1 MFDTMTMTKIGAAV
15 FGALLFF
22 LLGNW
27 AADALYSTEI
37 AEHGEGEVVRGFAV
51 VSAEGEDAGS
61 AEVVEEVSFTDLLAA
76 ADIDKGRKV
85 FNKCKACHKLEDG
98 ANATGPTLYAV
109 FGRAVAS
116 VDGFG
121 FSDAMIEHGGEW
133 GIDELNEWLAN
144 PKSYIPGNKMT
155 FSGLAKD
162 TDRAN
167 LIAFLATVGGDGLQL
182 DQAMAPAEPA
192 VTEEATTETAEA
204 TMPAATPAATEEAT
218 TEEAT
223 TEEATTETVAEE
235 PAAEQ
240 PAAEEP
246 AAAMAM
252 AGDPVAGEKVFKKC
266 KACHK
271 LEDGKNVVGPHLFG
285 IVGRDVASVEGF
297 RYSDALTAL
306 GGVWDN
312 AQLEAFLTKPK
323 EYVPGTKMTFSGL
336 RKEADRANV
345 IAYLA
350 TIGG

>member
-15 FGALLFF
+15 CGALLFF

-27 AADALYSTEI
+27 AADALYSTEV
-37 AEHGEGEVVRGFAV
+37 AEHGEGEVVRGYAV
-51 VSAEGEDAGS
+51 AATESEGDGGGEA
-61 AEVVEEVSFTDLLAA
+61 VEEVSFTDLLAA
-76 ADIDKGRKV
+76 ADVDKGRKV

-98 ANATGPTLYAV
+98 ANATGPTMYAV
-109 FGRAVAS
+109 VGRAVAS

-121 FSDAMIEHGGEW
+121 YSDALTGLGGEW
-133 GIDELNEWLAN
+133 GLEELNQWLLS
-144 PKSYIPGNKMT
+144 PKAYAPGNKMT

-192 VTEEATTETAEA
+192 ATEEPATETAEA
-204 TMPAATPAATEEAT
+204 AAPAATEEPAA
-218 TEEAT
+218 EEA
-223 TEEATTETVAEE
+223 AA

-240 PAAEEP
+240 PAAAEP

-271 LEDGKNVVGPHLFG
+271 LEDGKNGVGPYLNGVVG
-285 IVGRDVASVEGF
+285 REVATAEGF
-297 RYSDALTAL
+297 RFSDAMEGL

-312 AQLEAFLTKPK
+312 ERLDAFLTRPK
-323 EYVPGTKMTFSGL
+323 EFLPGTKMSFSGL

-350 TIGG
+350 TFGE